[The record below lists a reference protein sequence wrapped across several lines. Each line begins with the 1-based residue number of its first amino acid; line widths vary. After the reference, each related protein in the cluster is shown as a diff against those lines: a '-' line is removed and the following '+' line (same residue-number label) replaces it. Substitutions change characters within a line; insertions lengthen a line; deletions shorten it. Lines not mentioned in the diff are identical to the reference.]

1 MNKKRKQT
9 EELSSTDWKSV
20 PVVTQLNLA
29 LEVKL
34 IESSSTFLDELFVVM
49 SLKKLNYLSN
59 KSD

>member
-1 MNKKRKQT
+1 MNKERKQT
-9 EELSSTDWKSV
+9 EELSSMNWKSV

-49 SLKKLNYLSN
+49 SLNKLNYLSN